1 MRNTGP
7 TPQEPTRPDSEERPS
22 WVALLGC
29 VVLAGVV
36 YLLMAPGAAGTGL
49 ETSATVTGI
58 APADPTRLALGLA
71 IFVLVGGLWMSQA
84 LHLSITALLVP
95 VLASVAGLMTPREA
109 FSAFAQPV
117 IFLFM
122 GGFALA
128 AALSKQGMDRA
139 LAHAVLRLAGGRQV
153 VAVLLLFLLTALL
166 SMWLSNTATA
176 AMMLPLA
183 LGLLGQDAPLRTRAF
198 VLLGLAYSASIGGMG
213 TLVGSPPNAIAAAQA
228 GLSFAD
234 WLAVGLPAVA
244 VLLPL
249 AWATLYGVL
258 RPELGG
264 GTATPASPAT
274 AYVPL
279 AWTPARIT
287 TAAIF
292 GFTVLGWVFSAPLG
306 RWLGVAQDMDAL
318 VAVAAIVLLGA
329 TGVLR
334 WPDFE
339 RHTQWGVLLLFG
351 GGLTLSQIMATSGAS
366 LFLAQGLVSWVGGA
380 PAWLV
385 LLAVVGFVVVLTELV
400 SNTASAAL
408 LIPIV
413 MGMAPALGLD
423 APGLAVAVAL
433 AASCAFMLPVA
444 TPPNAIVFGSGQ
456 VSQRDMMRCGLVLN
470 SCSTLAITAL
480 IYSVV

>member
-1 MRNTGP
+1 MS
-7 TPQEPTRPDSEERPS
+7 EPTAQPAPGQRPRWLALLVCLLVAGLVYAQVVQGGPDSAADQADRTP
-22 WVALLGC
+22 LG
-29 VVLAGVV
+29 
-36 YLLMAPGAAGTGL
+36 
-49 ETSATVTGI
+49 
-58 APADPTRLALGLA
+58 LGLA

-95 VLASVAGLMTPREA
+95 VLASVAGLLGPREA
-109 FSAFAQPV
+109 MAAFAQPV

-128 AALSKQGMDRA
+128 AALSRQGMDRA
-139 LAHAVLRLAGGRQV
+139 LAHAVLRLARGRQA

-183 LGLLGQDAPLRTRAF
+183 LGLLGPDASVRTRAF

-249 AWATLYGVL
+249 AWATLYAVL
-258 RPELGG
+258 RPDLGANACY
-264 GTATPASPAT
+264 TASSPTP
-274 AYVPL
+274 YIPL
-279 AWTPARIT
+279 EWTPARIA
-287 TAAIF
+287 TATIF
-292 GFTVLGWVFSAPLG
+292 GLTVLGWVFSAPLG

-339 RHTQWGVLLLFG
+339 RQTQWGVLLLFG
-351 GGLTLSQIMATSGAS
+351 GGLTLSQVMATSGAS
-366 LFLAQGLVSWVGGA
+366 LFLAEGLVSWVGGA

-385 LLAVVGFVVVLTELV
+385 LLAVVGFVVLLTELV

-413 MGMAPALGLD
+413 MGMAPALGLQ

-456 VSQRDMMRCGLVLN
+456 LAQKDMMRCGLVLN
-470 SCSTLAITAL
+470 AMATSALTAL
-480 IYSVV
+480 VFAGA

>member
-1 MRNTGP
+1 MSDTGQ
-7 TPQEPTRPDSEERPS
+7 TPPAPTRPRSEERPA

-29 VVLAGVV
+29 VALAGAV
-36 YLLMAPGAAGTGL
+36 YLAMVPGPASAGA
-49 ETSATVTGI
+49 TSAD
-58 APADPTRLALGLA
+58 PARLALGLA

-84 LHLSITALLVP
+84 LHLGVTALLVP

-128 AALSKQGMDRA
+128 ATLSRQGMDRA
-139 LAHAVLRLAGGRQV
+139 LAHAVLQLARGRQA
-153 VAVLLLFLLTALL
+153 VAALLLFLLTALL

-183 LGLLGQDAPLRTRAF
+183 LGLLGQDAPPRTRAF

-249 AWATLYGVL
+249 AWGTLYVVL
-258 RPELGG
+258 RPNLGHG
-264 GTATPASPAT
+264 GNADSTTAST

-279 AWTPARIT
+279 AWTPAR
-287 TAAIF
+287 TATAVIF
-292 GFTVLGWVFSAPLG
+292 GCTVLGWVFSAPLG

-339 RHTQWGVLLLFG
+339 RQTQWGVLLLFG

-385 LLAVVGFVVVLTELV
+385 LLAVVGFVVMLTELV

-456 VSQRDMMRCGLVLN
+456 VKQREMMRCGLVLN
-470 SCSTLAITAL
+470 VLAAGAIAAL
-480 IYSVV
+480 VYAGL

>member
-1 MRNTGP
+1 MSDARQTSP
-7 TPQEPTRPDSEERPS
+7 TPQTPTQPGSEERPS
-22 WVALLGC
+22 WVALLVC

-36 YLLMAPGAAGTGL
+36 YLAMTTGTVGGGL
-49 ETSATVTGI
+49 EPSTG
-58 APADPTRLALGLA
+58 APPADPTRLAIGLA

-95 VLASVAGLMTPREA
+95 VLASVVGLMGPREA
-109 FSAFAQPV
+109 LAAFAQPV

-128 AALSKQGMDRA
+128 ATLSRQGMDRA
-139 LAHAVLRLAGGRQV
+139 LAHAVLQLARGRQA

-183 LGLLGQDAPLRTRAF
+183 LGLLGPDAPARTRAF

-258 RPELGG
+258 RPELGRSNG
-264 GTATPASPAT
+264 HSASPEAT
-274 AYVPL
+274 YVPL

-292 GFTVLGWVFSAPLG
+292 GLTVLGWVFSAPLG

-339 RHTQWGVLLLFG
+339 RQTQWGVLLLFG
-351 GGLTLSQIMATSGAS
+351 GGLTLSQVMATSGAS

-385 LLAVVGFVVVLTELV
+385 LLVVVGFVVLLTELV

-413 MGMAPALGLD
+413 MGMAPALGLE

-456 VSQRDMMRCGLVLN
+456 VAQRDMMRCGLVLN
-470 SCSTLAITAL
+470 GLSTLAITAL
-480 IYSVV
+480 IYSVL